1 MIFDKLLNQNNMANF
16 EELTSEERFLKFKEE
31 LKLLSEKF
39 RNSEDLK
46 MAKFSLIVFEDINY
60 LADKFFSSKASN
72 SAKEIVRT
80 IIGQLNEAKDSL
92 IAGDISISPIG
103 ILTQLENS
111 HGPYLTNEIKKNFC
125 AANRIN
131 VFKKIF
137 FKDKL
142 KDEAIRDYLDKLSD
156 SRINEIGE
164 PIDQED
170 LNGIMILRQKI
181 DNNFGD
187 GAI

>member
-1 MIFDKLLNQNNMANF
+1 MANF
-16 EELTSEERFLKFKEE
+16 EELTNEERFLKFKEE
-31 LKLLSEKF
+31 LKLIASKF
-39 RNSEDLK
+39 KNSEDLK
-46 MAKFSLIVFEDINY
+46 AAKFSLIVFEDLNY
-60 LADKFFSSKASN
+60 LAEKFLENKNNKA
-72 SAKEIVRT
+72 AKETVRT
-80 IIGQLNEAKDSL
+80 IVSRLNEAKDSL
-92 IAGDISISPIG
+92 IEGDVSISPIA

-111 HGPYLTNEIKKNFC
+111 HGSYLTNEIKKNFC

-131 VFKKIF
+131 IFKKIF
-137 FKDKL
+137 FSDKL
-142 KDEAIRDYLDKLSD
+142 KDEALRNYLDKLSD

-170 LNGIMILRQKI
+170 LDKIMILRQKI